1 MLTEKVLK
9 WKQYA
14 KQREKTAKEEELA
27 NSQLTSIKLEDKKNH
42 EIFEIIGKLSSIGWY
57 AIFVL

>member
-9 WKQYA
+9 WKKYA

-27 NSQLTSIKLEDKKNH
+27 NSQLTSIKLEDKKKTMKYLKSLVN
-42 EIFEIIGKLSSIGWY
+42 
-57 AIFVL
+57 

>member
-9 WKQYA
+9 WKKYA

-42 EIFEIIGKLSSIGWY
+42 EIFEIIGKLSSIG
-57 AIFVL
+57 

>member
-9 WKQYA
+9 WKKYA

-27 NSQLTSIKLEDKKNH
+27 NSQLTSIKLEDKKKH
-42 EIFEIIGKLSSIGWY
+42 EIFEIIGKLSSIG
-57 AIFVL
+57 